1 MEIIPY
7 SLETGFGTCKGKG
20 VTGIGSDETV
30 PGIGCFSMIVFFYR
44 YLFKSHSDHPNL
56 NLVYT
61 VAGSENNLRYALIIQ
76 GDFIIQLRD

>member
-7 SLETGFGTCKGKG
+7 RLKTGFGTCKGKG

-30 PGIGCFSMIVFFYR
+30 PGIGCFSMIVIYR
-44 YLFKSHSDHPNL
+44 HPFKSHSDHPNL

-61 VAGSENNLRYALIIQ
+61 VKYLI
-76 GDFIIQLRD
+76 FIISRWR